1 MALRFQNYLLVLL
14 LPFLLTGQQISHLG
28 PFEGI
33 GNGAVRAFAKDS
45 MGYMWIGTTVG
56 LNKFSGSSFKSY
68 KVSGQNEGIVDLSS
82 GLNGFFALE
91 SSGNVLKYE
100 YEKDQLINLKKISNV
115 PALSFDFIDEETLI
129 IGLQQGLRLFNIKTQ
144 KLSKIINAKSLFK
157 YEESKL
163 SNFIYFDRWDYGAP
177 WILPGT

>member
-28 PFEGI
+28 PIEGI

-45 MGYMWIGTTVG
+45 MGYMWIGTTMG

-68 KVSGQNEGIVDLSS
+68 EVSGRNEGIVDLSS

-91 SSGNVLKYE
+91 SSVNVLKYE
-100 YEKDQLINLKKISNV
+100 YEKDQLINLKNIQC
-115 PALSFDFIDEETLI
+115 PSFI
-129 IGLQQGLRLFNIKTQ
+129 I
-144 KLSKIINAKSLFK
+144 
-157 YEESKL
+157 
-163 SNFIYFDRWDYGAP
+163 
-177 WILPGT
+177 